1 MRRSADAIARA
12 RPFIGL
18 ARPCIIAGARD
29 RFPSTAR
36 ELRIRRR
43 DSLWN
48 AGSSRIGGAEDR
60 DTAESAQP

>member
-29 RFPSTAR
+29 RFPSAAR
-36 ELRIRRR
+36 ELRILR

-48 AGSSRIGGAEDR
+48 AESPRIGGTEDR
-60 DTAESAQP
+60 DTTESAQP